1 MEINFRSFKK
11 GKFVFPLYHKPT
23 CAINQMLEAPL
34 LSVFDLNIQLRERP
48 NLSGLFFYYT
58 EPALLDETVGWL
70 PASAGIGL
78 PNIAGL
84 LELNQRN
91 TES

>member
-11 GKFVFPLYHKPT
+11 RKFDFPLYHKPM
-23 CAINQMLEAPL
+23 CAINQMLEAYL
-34 LSVFDLNIQLRERP
+34 FSVFDLSIQLRERP
-48 NLSGLFFYYT
+48 NQERFFFYYT

-70 PASAGIGL
+70 PSSAGIGL

-91 TES
+91 AES